1 MKMPK
6 AAYYL
11 VLVVLAALLWR
22 ELRLGLLQPM
32 EERLAGWLG
41 EVAGADAG
49 RPDGPTLVFQGGVT
63 GAELSSLDIG
73 LFVRAA
79 TRLGARVV
87 AVAAYEFDVS
97 QISLD
102 VRSDVA
108 HRHVAGSLLL
118 PRAVGSG
125 LAPAPLPGLTGAAR
139 GGENFLGSYS
149 TFPADRGWT
158 AGFLNLPAT
167 GAQRN
172 RVPILGLLR
181 GEPVPS
187 FALAVYLASLS
198 AQTGPTEEKT
208 GAISTTPSSDLRLGR
223 HILPLDAEGMIP
235 LSSTA
240 LRNLRRLDMDD
251 LLLEVER
258 VEQGR
263 PANAAVTDLIADRL
277 VILGTLLPE
286 RGSTIRLGEGR
297 QLSLSEFQ
305 GLAVASLLQALQLPR
320 VPLWGDLVSVAFSL
334 LLAAA
339 IHPSSRDRACAL
351 FLAGVAGI
359 FLAGFLVVQQFAVVP
374 SILLPSTLLLTALL
388 LRLVFHQKAAS

>member
-1 MKMPK
+1 
-6 AAYYL
+6 
-11 VLVVLAALLWR
+11 
-22 ELRLGLLQPM
+22 
-32 EERLAGWLG
+32 
-41 EVAGADAG
+41 
-49 RPDGPTLVFQGGVT
+49 
-63 GAELSSLDIG
+63 
-73 LFVRAA
+73 
-79 TRLGARVV
+79 
-87 AVAAYEFDVS
+87 
-97 QISLD
+97 
-102 VRSDVA
+102 
-108 HRHVAGSLLL
+108 
-118 PRAVGSG
+118 
-125 LAPAPLPGLTGAAR
+125 
-139 GGENFLGSYS
+139 
-149 TFPADRGWT
+149 
-158 AGFLNLPAT
+158 
-167 GAQRN
+167 
-172 RVPILGLLR
+172 
-181 GEPVPS
+181 
-187 FALAVYLASLS
+187 
-198 AQTGPTEEKT
+198 
-208 GAISTTPSSDLRLGR
+208 
-223 HILPLDAEGMIP
+223 MIP

-339 IHPSSRDRACAL
+339 IHTSSRDRACAL